1 MKFKSYLLE
10 YILFIGIEPIT
21 QSIFLSIFATSKT
34 CNLLS
39 FYCECSHKVVSLKCH
54 TPSWKSVK
62 KIDIPLYILLFLFYL
77 TCHCE
82 KGNLIYIA
90 ITILH
95 CRLKY
100 SAFYAPFLFL
110 SLPLPLS
117 TSLFLIFVTPISAS
131 LCKSLFIS
139 FTNTLPVF
147 VFYLFFNLLF
157 FLVFYCHKV
166 FLFMAQ

>member
-1 MKFKSYLLE
+1 MLPITLL
-10 YILFIGIEPIT
+10 ILF
-21 QSIFLSIFATSKT
+21 SIFATSKT

-62 KIDIPLYILLFLFYL
+62 KTDITLYILLFLFYL

-100 SAFYAPFLFL
+100 SAFYAPLLFLSMTLPLSLSIFLIFVIPLYASLVYPFLFL
-110 SLPLPLS
+110 SKTL
-117 TSLFLIFVTPISAS
+117 
-131 LCKSLFIS
+131 
-139 FTNTLPVF
+139 LPVF

-166 FLFMAQ
+166 FRFMAQ

>member
-1 MKFKSYLLE
+1 MF
-10 YILFIGIEPIT
+10 T
-21 QSIFLSIFATSKT
+21 QSGFFKMSP
-34 CNLLS
+34 
-39 FYCECSHKVVSLKCH
+39 
-54 TPSWKSVK
+54 PSWKSVK

-100 SAFYAPFLFL
+100 SAFYAPYLLL
-110 SLPLPLS
+110 SLPLS
-117 TSLFLIFVTPISAS
+117 SSLFLIFVIPISSS
-131 LCKSLFIS
+131 LCISLSIS
-139 FTNTLPVF
+139 FTNTLPIF

-166 FLFMAQ
+166 FSFMAQ